1 MTVILMTVVKQEIWE
16 SPNYKSML
24 VKWRREDVVTRIERP
39 TRLGRARSLGYKAK
53 QGYVIART
61 RIRKGGRMRPKIWK
75 GRKPSKSGRFFTPL
89 QSLQAIAEKRVA
101 RKFPNLEVLN
111 SYSVGQDG
119 KSKFFEVILVDP
131 HHSVIASDP
140 KINWITGQRKRV
152 FRGLTSAGKKSRG
165 L

>member
-1 MTVILMTVVKQEIWE
+1 MKQEIWE
-16 SPNYKSML
+16 NKPVYKEKL
-24 VKWRREDVVTRIERP
+24 IKWRREPVVARLERP

-53 QGYVIART
+53 QGYIIART

-89 QSLQAIAEKRVA
+89 QSHQAIAEKRVA

-111 SYSVGQDG
+111 SYFVGEDG
-119 KSKFFEVILVDP
+119 TQKFFEVILVDS
-131 HHSVIASDP
+131 HHPVISSDR
-140 KINWITGQRKRV
+140 KISWITNQRKRV

>member
-1 MTVILMTVVKQEIWE
+1 MKSAVFMENEAIWE
-16 SPNYKSML
+16 NKEAHKSRL
-24 VKWRREDVVTRIERP
+24 IKWRREAVVTRLEGP
-39 TRLGRARSLGYKAK
+39 TRLQRARSLGYKAK
-53 QGYVIART
+53 QGYIVVRT

-75 GRKPSKSGRFFTPL
+75 GRKPSKAGRFFTTH

-111 SYSVGQDG
+111 SFYVGEDG
-119 KSKFFEVILVDP
+119 VQKFYEVILVDP
-131 HHSVIASDP
+131 HHPVIANDR
-140 KINWITGQRKRV
+140 KISWITSQRKRV